1 MVMFDHRIQN
11 TLEIPE
17 DTVVMVLVEVALVVG
32 FMDWVVDD
40 VAER

>member
-11 TLEIPE
+11 PLEIPE
-17 DTVVMVLVEVALVVG
+17 DTVAVALVKAVLVVG
-32 FMDWVVDD
+32 FKDWVVDD

>member
-17 DTVVMVLVEVALVVG
+17 DTVVLVEVALVVG
-32 FMDWVVDD
+32 FKDWVVDD

>member
-1 MVMFDHRIQN
+1 MFDHTIQN
-11 TLEIPE
+11 PLEIPE

-32 FMDWVVDD
+32 FKDWVVDD